1 MSSVLGLKVTPKK
14 VTILSLKLLF
24 NKVEIFFVNKIFLF
38 SLELTTLFTID
49 KSILNL
55 LPVFVHSHHVH
66 QHQINDKFGIRK
78 PIHIEHI
85 VCF

>member
-1 MSSVLGLKVTPKK
+1 MS
-14 VTILSLKLLF
+14 KLI
-24 NKVEIFFVNKIFLF
+24 KGKIEAIVKT
-38 SLELTTLFTID
+38 SIKAIID
-49 KSILNL
+49 TNTNNL